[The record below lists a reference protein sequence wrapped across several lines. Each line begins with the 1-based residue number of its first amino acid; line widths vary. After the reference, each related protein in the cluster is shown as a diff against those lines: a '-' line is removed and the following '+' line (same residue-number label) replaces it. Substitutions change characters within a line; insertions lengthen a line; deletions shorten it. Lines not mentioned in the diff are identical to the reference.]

1 MTENLAIRG
10 GGILIIACLIII
22 AAGLKAAQDLMVPF
36 LLAAFIATIAATPM
50 FWMQNKGLPAAFS
63 LPVVM
68 VLMIFM
74 VLLLGAMVAQ
84 SASAFTAKLP
94 FYQERLLNFQIEMNA
109 FIQPWAER
117 FDIPNPLQTVFTSFS
132 PNTAL
137 ELAGNTLSRLG
148 GVLSNSFLIIL
159 TVIFILAE
167 AASFP
172 RKLSDVL
179 SNPERDL
186 PYFARFAENVNRYIA
201 IKTTVS
207 VVTGLLATTLLWAMG
222 VDFPILWGLLAFLL
236 NYVPTIGSFI
246 AAIPPVL
253 LALVQFGVGP
263 AVGVAL
269 GFFTINIVM
278 GNAVEPR
285 FMGKGLG
292 LSTLVVFLSLVV
304 WGWILG
310 PVGMLLSVPLTMT
323 AKIALE
329 ANPDTAW
336 LAHLLGPADALP
348 EVDGDTLESL
358 TPAADSTPPQG
369 LAADKREADS

>member
-1 MTENLAIRG
+1 MSEPINIRG
-10 GGILIIACLIII
+10 GGILIIASLIII
-22 AAGLKAAQDLMVPF
+22 AAGLKSAQDLMVPF

-50 FWMQNKGLPAAFS
+50 FWMQSKGMPATFALP
-63 LPVVM
+63 LVM
-68 VLMIFM
+68 VLMVFIVM
-74 VLLLGAMVAQ
+74 LLGAMVAQ

-94 FYQERLLNFQIEMNA
+94 FYQERLLNFQAEMNA
-109 FIQPWAER
+109 FIQPWAEE
-117 FDIPNPLQTVFTSFS
+117 FDIPNPLQSVFASFS

-148 GVLSNSFLIIL
+148 GVLSNGFLIIL

-179 SNPERDL
+179 TNPERDL

-201 IKTTVS
+201 IKTTIS
-207 VVTGLLATTLLWAMG
+207 VITGLLVTIMLWILG

-236 NYVPTIGSFI
+236 NYVPTIGSLI
-246 AAIPPVL
+246 AAVPPVL

-263 AVGVAL
+263 AVATAV
-269 GFFTINIVM
+269 GFFAINLIM
-278 GNAVEPR
+278 GNGVEPR

-310 PVGMLLSVPLTMT
+310 PIGMLLSVPLTMT

-329 ANPDTAW
+329 ANPDTEW

-348 EVDGDTLESL
+348 EADIANTLQAGAQDNNPNPTTERQQQDD
-358 TPAADSTPPQG
+358 P
-369 LAADKREADS
+369 